1 MHIAYCV
8 TECSWSVSVSPSV
21 QHTLEKY
28 ALFFMYDPN
37 WESTE
42 YVCSAGKHDSIKHQT
57 EWSLG
62 DKPGAE
68 LTSQSLLL
76 ASKLA

>member
-1 MHIAYCV
+1 
-8 TECSWSVSVSPSV
+8 
-21 QHTLEKY
+21 
-28 ALFFMYDPN
+28 MYDPN